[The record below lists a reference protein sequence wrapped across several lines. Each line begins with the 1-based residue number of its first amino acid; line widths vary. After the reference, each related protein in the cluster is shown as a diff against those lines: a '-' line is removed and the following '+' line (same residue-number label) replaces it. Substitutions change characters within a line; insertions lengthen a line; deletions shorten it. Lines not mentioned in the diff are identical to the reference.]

1 MGTRYEI
8 GDKVEIFGQS
18 PLIKDRRHVVSKGS
32 GIVIEIRGGGYY
44 ADYTQR
50 RVYIVQLADRTRM
63 CFASE
68 LRLIERQVSP
78 VWEDGIKEG

>member
-18 PLIKDRRHVVSKGS
+18 PFIKDRRHVVSKGS
-32 GIVIEIRGGGYY
+32 GIVIEIRGRG
-44 ADYTQR
+44 
-50 RVYIVQLADRTRM
+50 YIVQLADRKRM

-68 LRLIERQVSP
+68 LRLIGR
-78 VWEDGIKEG
+78 

>member
-18 PLIKDRRHVVSKGS
+18 PFIKDRRHVVSKGS

-44 ADYTQR
+44 ADHTQR
-50 RVYIVQLADRTRM
+50 RVYIVQLADRKRM

-68 LRLIERQVSP
+68 LRLIGR
-78 VWEDGIKEG
+78 